1 MRVIIDTNVL
11 VSGLI
16 SRSGPPAQIINAV
29 LRGEIVPV
37 MSDATF
43 AELEEV
49 LHRPRLQPYFRD
61 SQITPFQLLTVLRTV
76 AVFSK
81 PGHSRQRM
89 RDPGDRPFVE
99 LAATHPA
106 PDFIVTGDK
115 DFEQDRYHGVPVIS
129 ASLFVKTVLRS
140 R

>member
-1 MRVIIDTNVL
+1 VRVVIDTNIL

-16 SRSGPPAQIINAV
+16 SRSGPPAQIVNAV
-29 LRGEIVPV
+29 LRGDIIPI

-61 SQITPFQLLTVLRTV
+61 LRITPFQLLTALKIV
-76 AVFSK
+76 AEFLK
-81 PGHSRQRM
+81 TGHSRQRM
-89 RDPGDRPFVE
+89 RDPADRPFVE
-99 LAATHPA
+99 LAGTQPA

-115 DFEQDRYHGVPVIS
+115 DFEQSHYHDVPVIS
-129 ASLFVKTVLRS
+129 ASLFVKSILRS

>member
-1 MRVIIDTNVL
+1 MRVVIDTNVL

-16 SRSGPPAQIINAV
+16 SRSGPPAQIVNAV
-29 LRGEIVPV
+29 LRSDIIPV
-37 MSDATF
+37 MSEATF

-49 LHRPRLQPYFRD
+49 LHRPRLQSYFRD
-61 SQITPFQLLTVLRTV
+61 SRITPFQLLTVLKTV
-76 AVFSK
+76 AEFSK
-81 PGHSRQRM
+81 PGQSRQRM
-89 RDPGDRPFVE
+89 RDPTDRPFVE

-115 DFEQDRYHGVPVIS
+115 DFEQDDYHGVPVIS
-129 ASLFVKTVLRS
+129 ASLFVKTILRS

>member
-1 MRVIIDTNVL
+1 MRVVVDTNIL

-16 SRSGPPAQIINAV
+16 SRAGPPAQIVDAV

-49 LHRPRLQPYFRD
+49 LHRPSLQRYFRD
-61 SQITPFQLLTVLRTV
+61 SRVTPFQLLTALKIV
-76 AVFSK
+76 AEFAK
-81 PGHSRQRM
+81 PGHSRVRM
-89 RDPGDRPFVE
+89 RDPTDRPFAD
-99 LAATHPA
+99 LAAAHPA

-115 DFEQDRYHGVPVIS
+115 DFELDRYHGVPVIS
-129 ASLFVKTVLRS
+129 SGLFVQTILNTR
-140 R
+140 

>member
-1 MRVIIDTNVL
+1 MRVVVDTNIL

-16 SRSGPPAQIINAV
+16 SRAGPPARIVDAV

-49 LHRPRLQPYFRD
+49 LHRPSLQRYFRD
-61 SQITPFQLLTVLRTV
+61 SRVTPFQLLTALKTV
-76 AVFSK
+76 AEFAK
-81 PGHSRQRM
+81 PGHSRVRM
-89 RDPGDRPFVE
+89 RDPTDRPFVD
-99 LAATHPA
+99 LAATHPT

-129 ASLFVKTVLRS
+129 ASLFVQTVLRT

>member
-1 MRVIIDTNVL
+1 MRVVIDTNVL

-16 SRSGPPAQIINAV
+16 SRLGPPAQILNAV
-29 LRGEIVPV
+29 LRGDIIPV

-49 LHRPRLQPYFRD
+49 LHRPRLQSYFRN
-61 SQITPFQLLTVLRTV
+61 SRITPFQLLTVLKTV
-76 AVFSK
+76 AEFPK

-89 RDPGDRPFVE
+89 RDPADRAFVE
-99 LAATHPA
+99 LAASHPA
-106 PDFIVTGDK
+106 PDFLVTGDK
-115 DFEQDRYHGVPVIS
+115 DFEQDHYHGVPIIS
-129 ASLFVKTVLRS
+129 ASLFVKTILRS

>member
-1 MRVIIDTNVL
+1 MRVVVDTNIL

-16 SRSGPPAQIINAV
+16 SRTGPPARIVDAV
-29 LRGEIVPV
+29 LRGEIVPL
-37 MSDATF
+37 MSVATF

-49 LHRPRLQPYFRD
+49 LHRPRLQRYFRD
-61 SQITPFQLLTVLRTV
+61 SRLTPFQLLTALKTV
-76 AVFSK
+76 AEFAKHS
-81 PGHSRQRM
+81 HSRIRM
-89 RDPGDRPFVE
+89 RDPADRPFAD
-99 LAATHPA
+99 LAAGHPA

-129 ASLFVKTVLRS
+129 ASLFVQTVLRT

>member
-37 MSDATF
+37 MSDVTF

-49 LHRPRLQPYFRD
+49 LHRPRL
-61 SQITPFQLLTVLRTV
+61 
-76 AVFSK
+76 
-81 PGHSRQRM
+81 
-89 RDPGDRPFVE
+89 
-99 LAATHPA
+99 
-106 PDFIVTGDK
+106 
-115 DFEQDRYHGVPVIS
+115 
-129 ASLFVKTVLRS
+129 
-140 R
+140 